1 MSTVVLLHSLAMSG
15 PLWAPLTERLAPHAN
30 VVAMDARGHGKSTW
44 DGSPFTVADLAAD
57 TAALIESLDD
67 GPVAVAG
74 MSMGGCV
81 AVALAGTRPELVDR
95 LLLADTTAD
104 YGEDKESAWAQRA
117 ATATGKPRD
126 RQLAFQVDRWFSPEF
141 VERDP
146 AEVARVSELFLATDS
161 RAHAQACRAL
171 GAFDGRAL
179 LGAITADTLVVVGE
193 HDYATPPAMARALA
207 EGIPGAR
214 LEEFAGARH
223 FSLFEAPGALDLA
236 AAHLL
241 GGPR

>member
-15 PLWAPLTERLAPHAN
+15 GLWAPLTERLAPHAN
-30 VVAMDARGHGKSTW
+30 VVALDARGHGKSTW
-44 DGSPFTVADLAAD
+44 DGSPFTVEDLAAD
-57 TAALIESLDD
+57 TAALIESLDE

-81 AVALAGTRPELVDR
+81 AIALAGSRPELVER

-104 YGEDKESAWAQRA
+104 YGPDKETAWAQRA
-117 ATATGKPRD
+117 DNATGKPRE
-126 RQLAFQVDRWFSPEF
+126 RQLSFQVDRWFSPEF
-141 VERDP
+141 ARRDP

-171 GAFDGRAL
+171 GAFDGSAL
-179 LGAITADTLVVVGE
+179 LGGITADTLVVVGE
-193 HDYATPPAMARALA
+193 HDYATPPDMARALA
-207 EGIPGAR
+207 RGIPGAR
-214 LEEFAGARH
+214 LEVFAAARH